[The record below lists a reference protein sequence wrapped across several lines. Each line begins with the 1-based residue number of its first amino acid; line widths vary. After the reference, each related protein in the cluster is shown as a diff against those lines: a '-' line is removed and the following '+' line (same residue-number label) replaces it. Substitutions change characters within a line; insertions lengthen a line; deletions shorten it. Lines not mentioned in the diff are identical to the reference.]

1 MGNSPKNQ
9 PTVAIEKWL
18 TEGRK
23 IHKQYRFTFFFA
35 SFLGATICIPL
46 SIIFVNFVGASL
58 QVIGPDAFVRSGM
71 FDGPGHPWIF
81 APVAMI
87 CIPLLMILFGPLYA
101 GLCYMGLKSM
111 RGRKPRIRDIFRG
124 FERFWGTLF
133 LWLIFPTGV
142 LILVSTGVGV
152 FIVPLLWA
160 VAMLAFPLLIDQK
173 LSTFAAMSTAFQTV
187 LTWKNWWRFWLF
199 GLVLALLACIGIVA
213 LGVGIFITLPLAICA
228 QVIAYREI
236 FKPEEV
242 LLGDVAKPGKQ
253 YSSMLKAQYIRLI
266 SQIRELRDR
275 IFEAIDSAN
284 EGVKPPLES
293 LIEYIGGV
301 VSKAADLIDRLQ
313 QIEEYL
319 QTSSA
324 QNLYREKD
332 EIEGRLTTANNA
344 GVALQYEE
352 ALKALKERLANHE
365 HLINLAAKIRAQLTT
380 IRISLDNAL
389 AKIVRIKTTE
399 VGNASFESDGVS
411 KELQNLRLEM
421 DVLLDSLNEM
431 EDGLPRSSR

>member
-1 MGNSPKNQ
+1 M
-9 PTVAIEKWL
+9 
-18 TEGRK
+18 
-23 IHKQYRFTFFFA
+23 
-35 SFLGATICIPL
+35 
-46 SIIFVNFVGASL
+46 
-58 QVIGPDAFVRSGM
+58 
-71 FDGPGHPWIF
+71 
-81 APVAMI
+81 
-87 CIPLLMILFGPLYA
+87 
-101 GLCYMGLKSM
+101 
-111 RGRKPRIRDIFRG
+111 
-124 FERFWGTLF
+124 
-133 LWLIFPTGV
+133 
-142 LILVSTGVGV
+142 
-152 FIVPLLWA
+152 
-160 VAMLAFPLLIDQK
+160 
-173 LSTFAAMSTAFQTV
+173 
-187 LTWKNWWRFWLF
+187 
-199 GLVLALLACIGIVA
+199 
-213 LGVGIFITLPLAICA
+213 
-228 QVIAYREI
+228 IAYREI

-242 LLGDVAKPGKQ
+242 LLGDVAKPGNQ

-284 EGVKPPLES
+284 EGVKPLLES
-293 LIEYIGGV
+293 SIEYIGGV

-319 QTSSA
+319 HTSSA

-399 VGNASFESDGVS
+399 VGNASIESDGVS